1 MHLGALEVLNEELEP
16 LGLQVSWV
24 KTKIWVLTDLL
35 VGAILSVPVCG
46 EDVEV
51 TDSITLAVIFMSLL
65 AVSQRSMD
73 VWVGPGE
80 SWIHWIMACGVVGT
94 CVGG

>member
-1 MHLGALEVLNEELEP
+1 MLDA
-16 LGLQVSWV
+16 
-24 KTKIWVLTDLL
+24 
-35 VGAILSVPVCG
+35 AILSVPVCG

-51 TDSITLAVIFMSLL
+51 TERFITLAVIFMSLL

-80 SWIHWIMACGVVGT
+80 SWIH
-94 CVGG
+94 